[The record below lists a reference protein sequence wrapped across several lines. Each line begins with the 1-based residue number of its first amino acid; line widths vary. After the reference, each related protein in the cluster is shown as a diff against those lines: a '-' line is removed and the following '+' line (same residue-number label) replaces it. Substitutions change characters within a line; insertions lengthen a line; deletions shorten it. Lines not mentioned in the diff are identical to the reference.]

1 MANRRMFSLNVINT
15 DNFLEMPSSAQC
27 LYFHLGMRADDDGF
41 VSSPKMIAKIANCS
55 ADDLKILATKGY
67 IIPFENGVIVIT
79 HWKQSNN
86 IPKDRYKPTVYQEQK
101 AQLAI
106 KENSIYSLY
115 TECLQ
120 DDNKLYT
127 QVSIGKD
134 SINNICASEQD
145 ARKCDF
151 EKIYAIYPK
160 KKGKQRAFGL
170 YCQWLKGKVVN
181 GERVKLTNR
190 QMYIAVR
197 DYVEQQ
203 QQEGTDMQ
211 YWKNFDTLMGQ
222 SLLDYVKEDR
232 SDE

>member
-41 VSSPKMIAKIANCS
+41 VASPKMIAKIANCS
-55 ADDLKILATKGY
+55 ADDLKILISKGY
-67 IIPFENGVIVIT
+67 IIPFQEGIIVIT
-79 HWKQSNN
+79 HWKQSNS
-86 IPKDRYKPTVYQEQK
+86 IPKDRYKPTIYQEQL
-101 AQLAI
+101 AQLTI
-106 KENSIYSLY
+106 KEGNVYSLY

-120 DDNKLYT
+120 DWNGSYT

-134 SINNICASEQD
+134 NINNICASEPD
-145 ARKCDF
+145 LRKSDF

-181 GERVKLTNR
+181 GERIKLTNK

-197 DYVEQQ
+197 NYVTQQ

-222 SLLDYVKEDR
+222 SLLDYVREVVA
-232 SDE
+232 DE

>member
-41 VSSPKMIAKIANCS
+41 VASPKMIAKIANCS
-55 ADDLKILATKGY
+55 ADDLKILISKGY
-67 IIPFENGVIVIT
+67 IIPFQEGIIVIT
-79 HWKQSNN
+79 HWKQSNSV
-86 IPKDRYKPTVYQEQK
+86 PKDRYKPTIYQEQL
-101 AQLAI
+101 AQLTI
-106 KENSIYSLY
+106 KEGNVYSLY

-120 DDNKLYT
+120 DGNSLYT

-134 SINNICASEQD
+134 NINNICASEPD
-145 ARKCDF
+145 ARKSDF

-181 GERVKLTNR
+181 GERIKLTNK

-197 DYVEQQ
+197 NYVTQQ

-222 SLLDYVKEDR
+222 SLLDYVEEDTR
-232 SDE
+232 DE

>member
-1 MANRRMFSLNVINT
+1 MFSLNVINT

-222 SLLDYVKEDR
+222 SLLDYVKEDMPN
-232 SDE
+232 E

>member
-101 AQLAI
+101 ARLAI

-145 ARKCDF
+145 ARKSNF

-170 YCQWLKGKVVN
+170 YCQWLNGKVVN

-190 QMYIAVR
+190 QMYIV
-197 DYVEQQ
+197 
-203 QQEGTDMQ
+203 
-211 YWKNFDTLMGQ
+211 
-222 SLLDYVKEDR
+222 
-232 SDE
+232 